1 MEPTIYVLCRNMK
14 NIRIYLSE
22 NFHLLLVKFSVYWNR
37 HVFVM
42 SYMCSVIHFLFLG
55 ITKTRLFK
63 YCI

>member
-1 MEPTIYVLCRNMK
+1 MEPTIYALSRNMK

-42 SYMCSVIHFLFLG
+42 
-55 ITKTRLFK
+55 TKALVKVAFGTYFILNH
-63 YCI
+63 IPSI